1 MAKARDRIED
11 AKPYVKRAIQDEEL
25 RDNLRSAFATARDV
39 YDELIANRGVTGVA
53 TKVASDKEIQ
63 DQLRSAIDD
72 LRSAANRIQ
81 GNEAHKARN
90 STLLLAGIALWIL
103 FNPLTGPETRR
114 WLKDKIFGEDEEFG
128 YGSSSGNGSSGRLA
142 RVRNPS
148 VRATWPSV
156 PWARTDI
163 ARCSEPGSSP
173 LAAEMSETCSTIAA
187 GFGAGS
193 AIPVFASQLATFE
206 KRTSWRCFHAS
217 R

>member
-1 MAKARDRIED
+1 MANARDRIED
-11 AKPYVKRAIQDEEL
+11 AKPYVKRAIEDEAL
-25 RDNLRSAFATARDV
+25 RENLRSAFATARGV
-39 YDELIANRGVTGVA
+39 YDELIANRGVAGVA
-53 TKVASDKEIQ
+53 TKVATDQEIQ
-63 DQLRSAIDD
+63 DQLRSAIQD
-72 LRSAANRIQ
+72 LRDAADRIQ
-81 GNEAHKARN
+81 GHREHKGRN
-90 STLLLAGIALWIL
+90 STLLLTGIALGIL

-128 YGSSSGNGSSGRLA
+128 YGSSGNGSLGLGA
-142 RVRNPS
+142 RGRNPS
-148 VRATWPSV
+148 DRVTWPSV
-156 PWARTDI
+156 PRARAAI